1 MAGYIFPSSPK
12 ENSNL
17 GSSLPEDGTSGSSE
31 SQQGQSDTMSKHL
44 PSGSSSEEFIYS
56 RQPGDLRSETY
67 YSSKQSQSDSTPQRI
82 EQNVATDDPNLP
94 LPGERTDRK
103 NSGPSQLVATGDPV
117 EDYPTLEEE
126 KQREDDAVSSGAS
139 MSVGADYGD
148 DDNPSTLSSPHYKYR
163 TSTAAEAMRTHI
175 ETSRKKAQQE
185 DTDDD
190 ASTAKQTSSQIA
202 SETTLPKYP
211 AFSLKETSDG
221 FYIQV
226 GKDKLQRCEDE
237 PIATPG
243 TIQNFGC
250 LLVIEHGD
258 SNVKVVQASENV
270 NKHLGGLSVRDLF
283 QLDSFMEVLQDDGAA
298 KLYDVLYELDEET
311 DLLHTFPLSGRGKK
325 EDDGWYCWC
334 AAHLANNTAPVN
346 DMNNEIGNISS
357 ESKRP
362 RIILEFEPIHDIAA
376 KEQISRTSIPR
387 IYEDIHPLYPI
398 NDIQEECK
406 STGDTVKNMSDISK
420 TITKTDSTNETV
432 KPVDNSQEITTVKSA
447 DKDETNEDYNDEPY
461 WSLGQDSFATL
472 HEIRRS
478 TISKSRP
485 LRVLQRS
492 ARTQKAFDTKLQE
505 ERNKLENSGELEST
519 LKKEE
524 LNRNHL
530 QAKIRRHINN
540 PDGISSLDVITLCQ
554 DIDAQLSEAA
564 EKSVEDLY
572 DVIVGIAKD
581 ITNFDRA
588 LLYKF
593 DDEANGVVVS
603 ELMDWQR
610 CKEIFHGLHF
620 PASDIPAQARKLY
633 VDTKVRQLYDRDAPT
648 SQVVVRDKE
657 DLKYPLDMSG
667 CSLRAMSP
675 IHIKYL
681 KNMNVRSSLSIS
693 IITQTSKGK
702 SLYGLVSCH
711 SFESEMRV
719 SFPQIQML
727 KHLKMFSDI
736 ASRNIDTAIYKSRL
750 RGRELMLKPTDIGS
764 GSISSDSNIDLLRL
778 FDSNHLLVCYND
790 RMKIFGDEQHHDIIK
805 YVGQYLQNMKFKDIH
820 YTTKMDRDF
829 PEMKLGKSHELSGLL
844 YIPLGNSEKESS
856 NEHFM
861 AFFRYGQLSK
871 ISWAGNPSEKT
882 TGSAPL
888 QPRSSFKKW
897 TESVTSTSKDWQLD
911 ELESASVLS
920 TVYSKIL
927 GQNRKSTKS
936 KISDLLVSNV
946 DKDFE
951 HELRTPLHHFCSY
964 LDMALERKDG
974 VFDKET
980 RKHLKKSKSSAQNML
995 YAVNDLISLTTQ
1007 SEEVAALKAP
1017 LNFIS
1022 DLLSCVES
1030 FKQELISRKISIE
1043 VDTAEMNHPFIV
1055 SDSRKIR
1062 LIIKNLLENAIK
1074 YNHEKG
1080 KVFIKASSL
1089 SENSSDP
1096 EGTSAIVLKIEDT
1109 GSGISHRRL
1118 QDMFA
1123 SFEKLE
1129 NISGTDSDLTTSSVP
1144 EGSDNGSFGK
1154 GLIQVARSVSQLQA
1168 KMTCSSHRGKYT
1180 RWQITLPLSHAS
1192 ESDIEDLNGTN
1203 SFSISDESSSKHTG
1217 NAPIMHRNQ
1226 QHHEENNSTLDSSQ
1240 VEGARVKDYAPD
1252 LAQDIKDNL
1261 TIEKETTR
1269 LIACDDDPINNRI
1282 IKRRLKDIDV
1292 VLTANG
1298 QEAIDK
1304 LLEGE
1309 KFDLLLLDLMMP
1321 VCDGHECV
1329 KRIREYEQEGRSFK
1343 SNKEKR
1349 RLLVFAFSASITPT
1363 DLDKLKSQGFD
1374 GFFLKPLH
1382 FATLNSIIESISNDE
1397 DLDKFK
1403 YKDGKRFEKGGLID

>member
-17 GSSLPEDGTSGSSE
+17 GPSLPEDGTSGSSE

-56 RQPGDLRSETY
+56 RHPADLRNEMY
-67 YSSKQSQSDSTPQRI
+67 YSSKQSQSDATPQRI

-103 NSGPSQLVATGDPV
+103 NSGPSQLVARGDPV

-126 KQREDDAVSSGAS
+126 KRREDDAVSSGAS

-148 DDNPSTLSSPHYKYR
+148 DDNQSPLSSPHYKYR
-163 TSTAAEAMRTHI
+163 TSTAAEAMQTHI
-175 ETSRKKAQQE
+175 ETSRRKTQQE

-226 GKDKLQRCEDE
+226 GNNNLQRCEDE

-243 TIQNFGC
+243 RIQEFGC
-250 LLVIEHGD
+250 LLVIENDD
-258 SNVKVVQASENV
+258 SNIRVVQASENV
-270 NKHLGGLSVRDLF
+270 HKHLGGLSVRELF
-283 QLDSFMEVLQDDGAA
+283 KLDNFTEVLQGDGAA
-298 KLYDVLYELDEET
+298 KLYDVLYELNEET
-311 DLLHTFPLSGRGKK
+311 DLIHTFSLSGKGKK
-325 EDDGWYCWC
+325 EDDVWYCWC
-334 AAHLANNTAPVN
+334 AAHLVNSVAPVS
-346 DMNNEIGNISS
+346 DMDNKLGNVSS
-357 ESKRP
+357 EGKRP
-362 RIILEFEPIHDIAA
+362 RIILEFEPIHDPAA
-376 KEQISRTSIPR
+376 KEKSSRTAIPR

-398 NDIQEECK
+398 NLVEEGCK
-406 STGDTVKNMSDISK
+406 STGDTVKDMSDVSK
-420 TITKTDSTNETV
+420 TVTQTDSTNDTV
-432 KPVDNSQEITTVKSA
+432 KPVNNAQQITTAGSA
-447 DKDETNEDYNDEPY
+447 DKDETNQDYNDEPY
-461 WSLGQDSFATL
+461 WSLGQDGYATL
-472 HEIRRS
+472 NEIRRS

-485 LRVLQRS
+485 LRILQRS
-492 ARTQKAFDTKLQE
+492 ARTQKAFDSKLE
-505 ERNKLENSGELEST
+505 KERTEFENSGELENT

-524 LNRNHL
+524 LSRNHL

-564 EKSVEDLY
+564 ERSVEDLY
-572 DVIVGIAKD
+572 DVVVGIAKD
-581 ITNFDRA
+581 ITNFDRV

-593 DDEANGVVVS
+593 DNEANGVVVS
-603 ELMDWQR
+603 ELMNWQR
-610 CKEIFHGLHF
+610 CNEIFRGLHF
-620 PASDIPAQARKLY
+620 PASDIPAQARELY
-633 VDTKVRQLYDRDAPT
+633 VQTKVRQLYDRDAPT
-648 SQVVVRDKE
+648 SQVVVRDKG
-657 DLKYPLDMSG
+657 DLKYPLDMSS
-667 CSLRAMSP
+667 CFLRAMSP

-681 KNMNVRSSLSIS
+681 RNMNVRSSLSIS
-693 IITQTSKGK
+693 IVTQTPNGK
-702 SLYGLVSCH
+702 SLYGLISCH
-711 SFESEMRV
+711 SFESEMRA
-719 SFPQIQML
+719 SFPQM
-727 KHLKMFSDI
+727 HMLKMFSDI
-736 ASRNIDTAIYKSRL
+736 ASRNIDTAIYKKRL
-750 RGRELMLKPTDIGS
+750 RGRELMLKPTAIGS

-778 FDSNHLLVCYND
+778 FDSDHLLVCYND
-790 RMKIFGDEQHHDIIK
+790 RMKIFGDEQYHDIIK
-805 YVGQYLQNMKFKDIH
+805 YIGQYLQNMKFKDIY
-820 YTTKMDRDF
+820 YTTKMNRDF
-829 PEMKLGKSHELSGLL
+829 PEIKLGKSHQLSGLL

-871 ISWAGNPSEKT
+871 VSWAGNPSEKT
-882 TGSAPL
+882 TGCSPL
-888 QPRSSFKKW
+888 QPRASFKKW
-897 TESVTSTSKDWQLD
+897 TESVTSTSKDWQID

-936 KISDLLVSNV
+936 KISDLLMSNV

-964 LDMALERKDG
+964 LDMALEKKDG

-980 RKHLKKSKSSAQNML
+980 RRHLKKSKSSAQSML

-1007 SEEVAALKAP
+1007 SEEIAALKAP
-1017 LNFIS
+1017 LNFVS

-1030 FKQELISRKISIE
+1030 FRQELISRKISID
-1043 VDTAEMNHPFIV
+1043 VDTAEMNNPFII
-1055 SDSRKIR
+1055 SDARKIR

-1109 GSGISHRRL
+1109 GSGISQRRL
-1118 QDMFA
+1118 QDMFT

-1129 NISGTDSDLTTSSVP
+1129 NVSGTDSDQTTSSIP

-1168 KMTCSSHRGKYT
+1168 KMTCSSRRGKYT
-1180 RWQITLPLSHAS
+1180 MWQITLPLSHAS

-1203 SFSISDESSSKHTG
+1203 SFSISDESSSKHTR

-1226 QHHEENNSTLDSSQ
+1226 QPHEENNSTLDSSQ

-1282 IKRRLKDIDV
+1282 IKRRLKDIEV
-1292 VLTANG
+1292 VLTSNG

-1304 LLEGE
+1304 LLESE

-1329 KRIREYEQEGRSFK
+1329 KRIREYEQEGRSFTI
-1343 SNKEKR
+1343 NKEKKS
-1349 RLLVFAFSASITPT
+1349 LLVFAFSASITPN